1 MTSIPVLE
9 VAGLVKDYHG
19 LRPLR
24 LERLTLL
31 PGEQVAVLG
40 FDAPAA
46 EMFTTLVTGAL
57 SPDVGAIRVLGT
69 STASLQNSDEW
80 LQFVDRIGI
89 VTVRAVLLDSMTVIQ
104 NLALPFT
111 LSIEPPPEDA
121 RRRAE
126 ALAVEVGLP
135 PSTWEAAVGNLDG
148 GLRTRVRLAR
158 AVSLDP
164 ALVLLEH
171 PTAQVDR
178 AAVEMLARDIR
189 TVAERRGLATLT
201 LTADDEF
208 ARAVAPTMMTWNPAD
223 GTLHAPRRSWLPWRR
238 T

>member
-1 MTSIPVLE
+1 MTSISILE
-9 VAGLVKDYHG
+9 IAGLVKDYHG

-24 LERLTLL
+24 LERLTLQH
-31 PGEQVAVLG
+31 GEQLAVLG

-57 SPDVGAIRVLGT
+57 SPDAGTIHVLGT

-89 VTVRAVLLDSMTVIQ
+89 VTERAVLLDSMTVIQ

-111 LSIEPPPEDA
+111 LSIEPPPENA

-126 ALAVEVGLP
+126 ALAVEAGLP
-135 PSTWEAAVGNLDG
+135 PAMWDTAVGQLDG
-148 GLRTRVRLAR
+148 AFRTRVRLGR

-164 ALVLLEH
+164 SVLLLEH
-171 PTAQVDR
+171 PTAQVERSAVQRLAGDIRR
-178 AAVEMLARDIR
+178 AAD
-189 TVAERRGLATLT
+189 RRRLATLT
-201 LTADDEF
+201 LTADEEF
-208 ARAVAPTMMTWNPAD
+208 AQAVASTVLTWSPAD
-223 GTLHAPRRSWLPWRR
+223 GGLRSPRRRWLPWRG
-238 T
+238 